1 MNLFLLTAVP
11 LAAVAAHRFFHPSR
25 QAFADWKV
33 WIQGFVW
40 AMIALVAAAFFGGWR
55 TFTGDLFTAFLGLT
69 ATDVLLVP
77 GIVVAAWILTRPEAD
92 AWELGLWLAI
102 AFALAGLRDFAATDR
117 IYDLNELFLVP
128 LDRVLLVLGLPR
140 LVLLALDSST
150 ARTRWLWTAA
160 AAALAL
166 TGSVFQVL
174 SFAGWGWLVWLLE
187 GGGLAAA
194 FLLGQKKTAPSG
206 AA

>member
-55 TFTGDLFTAFLGLT
+55 VFSGDLVTAFLGLT

-77 GIVVAAWILTRPEAD
+77 GVVVAAWILTRPQAD
-92 AWELGLWLAI
+92 AWELGLWLAM
-102 AFALAGLRDFAATDR
+102 AFTFAGLRDFAATDR
-117 IYDLNELFLVP
+117 MYDLGELFLVP
-128 LDRVLLVLGLPR
+128 LDRVLLILALPR
-140 LVLLALDSST
+140 LVLLALDAT
-150 ARTRWLWTAA
+150 AATNRWLWTAA
-160 AAALAL
+160 AAVLAL
-166 TGSVFQVL
+166 TGSLFPVL

-187 GGGLAAA
+187 AAGLAAA
-194 FLLGQKKTAPSG
+194 LFLGQKK
-206 AA
+206 AASSEAA